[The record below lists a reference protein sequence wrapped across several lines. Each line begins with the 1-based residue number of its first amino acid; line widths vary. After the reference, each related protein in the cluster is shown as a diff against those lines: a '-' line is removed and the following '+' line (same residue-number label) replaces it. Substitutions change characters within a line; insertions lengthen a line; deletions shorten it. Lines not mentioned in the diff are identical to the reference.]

1 MLMSFPA
8 SPQALDAFHVALQG
22 VEYSTSLQVL
32 QAKKKLLDNLHAEVA
47 ESEDGKLKRML
58 IEDETTLKRR
68 EACTNRLKLYRKAA
82 EELSAASY

>member
-1 MLMSFPA
+1 
-8 SPQALDAFHVALQG
+8 
-22 VEYSTSLQVL
+22 
-32 QAKKKLLDNLHAEVA
+32 LHAEVA

>member
-1 MLMSFPA
+1 ML
-8 SPQALDAFHVALQG
+8 VEQG
-22 VEYSTSLQVL
+22 KFCYLHYWLHKLTCMQVL

-68 EACTNRLKLYRKAA
+68 EQCTHRLKLLRKAA

>member
-1 MLMSFPA
+1 MTQCP
-8 SPQALDAFHVALQG
+8 PTHV
-22 VEYSTSLQVL
+22 QVQ

-47 ESEDGKLKRML
+47 EGEDGKLKRML

-68 EACTNRLKLYRKAA
+68 EQCTHRLKLLRKAA